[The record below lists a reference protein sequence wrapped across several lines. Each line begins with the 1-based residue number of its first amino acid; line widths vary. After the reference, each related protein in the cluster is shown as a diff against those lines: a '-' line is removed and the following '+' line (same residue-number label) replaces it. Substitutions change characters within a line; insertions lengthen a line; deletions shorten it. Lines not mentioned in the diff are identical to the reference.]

1 MNRGK
6 EILVTES
13 AIVEELV
20 PNPNPNT
27 EIRREDVTDEGSHS
41 KAGPD
46 DSVMSKNIATNSFTI
61 QSTPQVS
68 QAKATWIEDEAHNS
82 PTKGSDP
89 IVSNPLSGPIRD
101 LREEKSNNKS
111 IESISLSYSPAFAFG
126 PNFKTC
132 QVLRGKKGSRTTRIR
147 DLGISTEC
155 SKILCGKRKVDPKEK
170 EKSYGRRKARKVV
183 GVYKIEGDISK
194 KNSEGNYGEEVTK
207 IMVSPTEFEDLES
220 TLSAGRSSLARC
232 SQ

>member
-1 MNRGK
+1 MFTFHFKDKNDLDRV
-6 EILVTES
+6 IS
-13 AIVEELV
+13 
-20 PNPNPNT
+20 
-27 EIRREDVTDEGSHS
+27 EGSWSFDNGHITME
-41 KAGPD
+41 KLVRMD
-46 DSVMSKNIATNSFTI
+46 TIDSQRFSQADFWSFTI

-68 QAKATWIEDEAHNS
+68 QAQATWIEDEAHNS

-89 IVSNPLSGPIRD
+89 IVSNPLSGPVRD

-111 IESISLSYSPAFAFG
+111 IESISLSDGPAFAFG

-194 KNSEGNYGEEVTK
+194 KNSEGNSGEEVTK
-207 IMVSPTEFEDLES
+207 IMVSPTEYEDLES